1 MALADL
7 TGYPADRESVRPAS
21 VDFVQRPI
29 GHLDEFKLH
38 WARNLEDAVK
48 PVTNGIKC
56 GPVQIDFNHG
66 TTTLAFKF
74 SGGAIIATDSRAS
87 SGSYIASAT
96 TDKILIINKYLLG
109 TMAGGAAD
117 CAYWER
123 VLSKQCRLFELRNK
137 ERMSVAAASKLLAN
151 MLYEYKGAGLS
162 IGTTI
167 VGWDKKGA
175 GIYYVDDDGQRFTG
189 DLFSVGSGSTYAYGV
204 LDTMYKYDM
213 KNEEAYELAR
223 RAIYHATHRDAASGG
238 FINPTRQPQSITCV
252 LSLGR
257 LKLGACS
264 NESLPNIGLAAH
276 ACCTLLSTQDGHLSL
291 SPEANQTYQNQLFK
305 RLPLGRI
312 LTATANRYRKRYLK
326 QELLFVVQPS
336 QPHPNTISD
345 RIMTLLEVRRQIPSA
360 CKHTSTRPNIQYQT
374 ALALLQ
380 PNLVFI
386 LGDIFDEGSWI
397 GDVDFLSHL
406 QRYDYIFQHDR
417 SKTIM
422 KNVVGNHDIGFHYAI
437 YRYVDNRFRQKMTPS
452 RNSSSV
458 RLWSHAGVHY
468 VMANSMAFEG
478 DECYLCSEAERNVR
492 AIAHRLQCMP
502 INRSAT
508 AIARCSLEESYSQP
522 KSFVDLD
529 SDTSRPDIYTRPI
542 LLQHFPLYRDT
553 ESPCSSDPVDAMP
566 HAGRSKKYRP
576 RWDCLSLEASQKLLE
591 QLRPRLVL
599 SGHSHYACELEHRL
613 PGEPDT
619 VVPEITVASFSW
631 RNLPNPSFLL
641 CKESLN
647 KQVLLLFV
655 MRPGAAHSLAWE
667 YHRREIQLGSNPES
681 EKSRPIGPTLLP
693 DDVAPTGGI
702 GPSLPVDL
710 FKSKLVNQSD
720 EYQNVEDL
728 GTIGP
733 LLPGQELHEELRH
746 FSSTKSD
753 KEHMKPMSSN
763 ALKRDAWMTEL
774 LPMSREV
781 GALKP
786 RKFDQRVGGQ
796 QTSCDK
802 SWFRTPT
809 ESADV
814 RADDGDTESVKRQA
828 AHEQERLASM
838 AYDKQME
845 SLATKTQEGKPTSS
859 LLDLHQKKLKDKERK
874 EAKKAKKEAKKS
886 KKESKKCKHKSKDT
900 GLSAKISP
908 FSSLD
913 SCQFPSRDELCLPVP
928 SSHPVF
934 SLLKLFLQACHSVND
949 DINTF
954 LCTLCGDPDI
964 LNAVGCPTSSV
975 LYELQSSISS
985 VILPVPVRTH
995 IEVLLELYLGLELE
1009 AAEADRGDSNVFSS
1023 VLSVELD
1030 EAKTELLQMGPT
1042 LLPSVCFRFV
1052 KAALTH
1058 RIRALCFG
1066 NYSEHFLD
1074 RILLYNKDI
1083 IHNRWLS
1090 TLFPSVSSGSHKQ
1103 LSSQLSDELIYQ
1115 LLFEVRKP
1123 DIFSLIIEFPDSVP
1137 ALLDLGKCLDH
1148 VSFRQDLIT
1157 HLTEGVRQRLLH
1169 PGVHTEQILVAYSYL
1184 VRALR
1189 LVDKSFLVQDIVC
1202 RPVSQCLRQRED
1214 AVRCIVDKL
1223 LSVSEGDVS
1232 NEPKTGDDPVGA
1244 STELY
1249 SELLLQKPLEVEPA
1263 DGAEDSDA
1271 EVVAEDPAFDEDTPH
1286 QTYTGDL
1293 SKGLP
1298 GWGYN
1303 WQPDPVEAMY
1313 QGGAWRRRLD
1323 LLSMLVSIY
1332 GSKKSFLVEYKQ
1344 LLSQRLLKQRSFHT
1358 ARELRNLELLKLR
1371 FGEQNLA
1378 ECEVMLKD
1386 IRDSKRVASLVSEST
1401 QEAFEEPPV
1410 STTAITTSHPA
1421 KHDSS
1426 TQTPQRT
1433 ANQTTNENMES
1444 NRNLTAMFPLS
1455 AYILSVHYWPEL
1467 LDERFKLPQDLCSTF
1482 DHYERVFQ
1490 RLKGNRTL
1498 RWMHKL
1504 GLVNIDL
1511 ELGDRKLQLD
1521 VTPLQASVA
1530 YLFTL
1535 RRSWNVRD
1543 LAQELETQLSNIRH
1557 SLQSFIHLGFIRQRP
1572 TVPGSSVNA
1581 DGNAEIFEVC
1591 SSATYSSTNA
1601 VAAAATTSSTSSAVS
1616 QSPGASRWLLTGQGE
1631 DTESVVSSV
1640 RERKE
1645 KELQVF
1651 WSYIVAM
1658 LTNLGGLS
1666 LDRIHSMLRMFA
1678 LGSTTTLEC
1687 NRDELRQFLDKKLH
1701 DSELVFDGET
1711 YRLAKPDV

>member
-1 MALADL
+1 M
-7 TGYPADRESVRPAS
+7 
-21 VDFVQRPI
+21 DF
-29 GHLDEFKLH
+29 LH
-38 WARNLEDAVK
+38 RSLKDV
-48 PVTNGIKC
+48 
-56 GPVQIDFNHG
+56 
-66 TTTLAFKF
+66 
-74 SGGAIIATDSRAS
+74 
-87 SGSYIASAT
+87 
-96 TDKILIINKYLLG
+96 
-109 TMAGGAAD
+109 
-117 CAYWER
+117 
-123 VLSKQCRLFELRNK
+123 
-137 ERMSVAAASKLLAN
+137 
-151 MLYEYKGAGLS
+151 
-162 IGTTI
+162 
-167 VGWDKKGA
+167 
-175 GIYYVDDDGQRFTG
+175 
-189 DLFSVGSGSTYAYGV
+189 YA
-204 LDTMYKYDM
+204 
-213 KNEEAYELAR
+213 
-223 RAIYHATHRDAASGG
+223 
-238 FINPTRQPQSITCV
+238 C
-252 LSLGR
+252 
-257 LKLGACS
+257 
-264 NESLPNIGLAAH
+264 
-276 ACCTLLSTQDGHLSL
+276 
-291 SPEANQTYQNQLFK
+291 
-305 RLPLGRI
+305 
-312 LTATANRYRKRYLK
+312 TATVACECHCKD
-326 QELLFVVQPS
+326 LLV
-336 QPHPNTISD
+336 
-345 RIMTLLEVRRQIPSA
+345 
-360 CKHTSTRPNIQYQT
+360 
-374 ALALLQ
+374 
-380 PNLVFI
+380 
-386 LGDIFDEGSWI
+386 
-397 GDVDFLSHL
+397 
-406 QRYDYIFQHDR
+406 
-417 SKTIM
+417 
-422 KNVVGNHDIGFHYAI
+422 
-437 YRYVDNRFRQKMTPS
+437 
-452 RNSSSV
+452 
-458 RLWSHAGVHY
+458 
-468 VMANSMAFEG
+468 
-478 DECYLCSEAERNVR
+478 
-492 AIAHRLQCMP
+492 
-502 INRSAT
+502 
-508 AIARCSLEESYSQP
+508 
-522 KSFVDLD
+522 
-529 SDTSRPDIYTRPI
+529 
-542 LLQHFPLYRDT
+542 
-553 ESPCSSDPVDAMP
+553 
-566 HAGRSKKYRP
+566 
-576 RWDCLSLEASQKLLE
+576 E
-591 QLRPRLVL
+591 QL
-599 SGHSHYACELEHRL
+599 
-613 PGEPDT
+613 
-619 VVPEITVASFSW
+619 IF
-631 RNLPNPSFLL
+631 FL
-641 CKESLN
+641 
-647 KQVLLLFV
+647 Q
-655 MRPGAAHSLAWE
+655 
-667 YHRREIQLGSNPES
+667 
-681 EKSRPIGPTLLP
+681 
-693 DDVAPTGGI
+693 
-702 GPSLPVDL
+702 
-710 FKSKLVNQSD
+710 
-720 EYQNVEDL
+720 
-728 GTIGP
+728 
-733 LLPGQELHEELRH
+733 
-746 FSSTKSD
+746 
-753 KEHMKPMSSN
+753 
-763 ALKRDAWMTEL
+763 
-774 LPMSREV
+774 
-781 GALKP
+781 
-786 RKFDQRVGGQ
+786 
-796 QTSCDK
+796 
-802 SWFRTPT
+802 
-809 ESADV
+809 
-814 RADDGDTESVKRQA
+814 
-828 AHEQERLASM
+828 
-838 AYDKQME
+838 
-845 SLATKTQEGKPTSS
+845 
-859 LLDLHQKKLKDKERK
+859 
-874 EAKKAKKEAKKS
+874 
-886 KKESKKCKHKSKDT
+886 DT
-900 GLSAKISP
+900 GLSGKISP

-934 SLLKLFLQACHSVND
+934 SLLKLFLQACNSLND

-954 LCTLCGDPDI
+954 LCTLCGDPHI
-964 LNAVGCPTSSV
+964 LNAVGCPNSSV
-975 LYELQSSISS
+975 LYELQSAISS
-985 VILPVPVRTH
+985 VILPMPVRTH

-1009 AAEADRGDSNVFSS
+1009 AAEADRDDSNVFSS
-1023 VLSVELD
+1023 VLPVELD
-1030 EAKTELLQMGPT
+1030 EAKTELLQMGRKLNCPDQWLTLAT

-1058 RIRALCFG
+1058 RIRALCSG

-1074 RILLYNKDI
+1074 RILLYNKEI

-1157 HLTEGVRQRLLH
+1157 HLTEGVKQRLLH

-1232 NEPKTGDDPVGA
+1232 NEPKTSDDPVGA

-1271 EVVAEDPAFDEDTPH
+1271 EVVAEDPAFDEDTPQ

-1332 GSKKSFLVEYKQ
+1332 GSKKAFLVEYKQ

-1401 QEAFEEPPV
+1401 QEAFEEPAV
-1410 STTAITTSHPA
+1410 NTTAITTSHPA

-1433 ANQTTNENMES
+1433 SNQTTNENMES
-1444 NRNLTAMFPLS
+1444 NTNPTAMFPLS

-1467 LDERFKLPQDLCSTF
+1467 LDDRFKLPQDLCSTF

-1572 TVPGSSVNA
+1572 TVPGGSANS

-1591 SSATYSSTNA
+1591 SSAACSATNA

-1616 QSPGASRWLLTGQGE
+1616 QSPGANRWLLTGQGE

-1701 DSELVFDGET
+1701 DSELIFDGET